1 MSVRPIYLYGS
12 AILQQKARP
21 VAKLDDE
28 VMHLAID
35 MFETMYASN
44 GIGLAATQV
53 GDLNRLIVVDVTGM
67 NDSDEE
73 DADAAPPERRTSPG
87 LPTKL
92 ALFNPQIVSA
102 DGAWKMEEGCL
113 SIPDVRANVER
124 PQIVT
129 VRYLDTDFRERL
141 LTADGM
147 LARVIQ
153 HEIDHLDGVLFI
165 DRIGKTQRSLLS
177 RELRKIRKGEVET
190 RYPVI
195 SDVAE

>member
-1 MSVRPIYLYGS
+1 MSIRPIYLYGS
-12 AILQQKARP
+12 AVLKEKARP
-21 VAKLDDE
+21 VAKLSDE
-28 VMHLAID
+28 IVQIAID
-35 MFETMYASN
+35 MFETMYSSN

-67 NDSDEE
+67 NESDEE
-73 DADAAPPERRTSPG
+73 DAEAAAPERRTSPG

-92 ALFNPQIVSA
+92 VLFNPQVVSV

-129 VRYLDTDFRERL
+129 VRYRDTEFRERE

-195 SDVAE
+195 SDLTE

>member
-12 AILQQKARP
+12 KVLKTKAQS
-21 VAKLDDE
+21 VTKLDDRVVE
-28 VMHLAID
+28 LAVD

-53 GDLNRLIVVDVTGM
+53 GDLNRLIVVDVSGM
-67 NDSDEE
+67 DDSE
-73 DADAAPPERRTSPG
+73 DDDAEAAPPERKTSPG

-92 ALFNPQIVSA
+92 AMINPQIVSV

-113 SIPDVRANVER
+113 SIPDVRASVER

-129 VRYLDTDFRERL
+129 VRYRDTEFREQQ

-165 DRIGKTQRSLLS
+165 DLIGKTQRSLLS

-190 RYPVI
+190 RYPVM
-195 SDVAE
+195 SDANE

>member
-12 AILQQKARP
+12 PVLKDQARP
-21 VAKLDDE
+21 VAALTDE
-28 VMHLAID
+28 IVALAVD
-35 MFETMYASN
+35 MFETMYSAN
-44 GIGLAATQV
+44 GVGLAATQV
-53 GDLNRLIVVDVTGM
+53 GDRNRVIVVDVSGM
-67 NDSDEE
+67 DDSDEE
-73 DADAAPPERRTSPG
+73 DAEAAPPERKTSPG

-92 ALFNPQIVSA
+92 ALINPVIVA
-102 DGAWKMEEGCL
+102 DEGAWKMEEGCL
-113 SIPDVRANVER
+113 SIPDVRANVQR

-129 VRYLDTDFRERL
+129 VRYRDTEFREQQIV
-141 LTADGM
+141 ADGM

-153 HEIDHLDGVLFI
+153 HEVDHLDGVLFI

-195 SDVAE
+195 TDAKD